1 MRPGSLQKHNPISS
15 ATMYLIMCPPEL
27 APCNLGGDQ
36 AGKLAMVHI
45 LKPCADFSKVLLV
58 KMQRINVPRH
68 PLGSTWCPESWEWV
82 SRPGK
87 DLGEKANAF
96 LRKFIH
102 NWGWDWELGKGGK
115 WHQTPPQVWAV
126 SSTLH
131 LEQIVLKNSAHGQ
144 GMD

>member
-27 APCNLGGDQ
+27 APCKLGGDQ
-36 AGKLAMVHI
+36 AGKLAMVQI

-58 KMQRINVPRH
+58 KMQRINVPHH
-68 PLGSTWCPESWEWV
+68 PLSSTWCPESWEWV

-87 DLGEKANAF
+87 DLGEKHMPF
-96 LRKFIH
+96 LESLYTTGAETG
-102 NWGWDWELGKGGK
+102 NWEREGNDTKHHPKCEQLAAHCIW
-115 WHQTPPQVWAV
+115 
-126 SSTLH
+126 ST
-131 LEQIVLKNSAHGQ
+131 IVLKNSAHGQ